1 LIVES
6 PSSDDAHVLIDRDDR
21 GVVTLTL
28 NRPEVRNAFG
38 PQMMRD
44 LIDAFD
50 GMRDDAGVR
59 AVVITG
65 SGSAFSAGA
74 DLTWMSG
81 LIDNSFDEHVEDSR
95 GFERMLRAVDDAP
108 MPVLARVNGH
118 AMGGAA
124 GLLGCVDIAIAVR
137 GAKLGFTETML
148 GLAPAMISAY
158 VQPKIGVANARRYF
172 LTGERFDADAARA
185 MGLVNEVCEPD
196 ELDTVFTEVVGTVLA
211 AGPQAQRATKRLV
224 RDIAASSGPAD
235 SEQLRVELI
244 SRLRV
249 SDEAQARMRFF
260 LDGVR
265 G

>member
-1 LIVES
+1 MVDS
-6 PSSDDAHVLIDRDDR
+6 PSTDDTHVLIDRDDR

-28 NRPEVRNAFG
+28 NRPKIRNAFG
-38 PQMMRD
+38 PHMMRR

-50 GMRDDAGVR
+50 EMRDDDGVR

-74 DLTWMSG
+74 DLSWMSD
-81 LIDNSFDEHVEDSR
+81 LVDNSFEEHVEDSR

-124 GLLGCVDIAIAVR
+124 GLLGCVDIAVAVR
-137 GAKLGFTETML
+137 GAKLGFTETRL

-158 VQPKIGVANARRYF
+158 VQPRIGVGNARRYF
-172 LTGERFDADAARA
+172 LTGERFDADQARA
-185 MGLVNEVCEPD
+185 MGLVHEVCEPED
-196 ELDTVFTEVVGTVLA
+196 LDTVFGGVLDAVLA
-211 AGPQAQRATKRLV
+211 AGPQAQRATKGLI

-235 SEQLRVELI
+235 SEQQRVELI

-249 SDEAQARMRFF
+249 SDEAQTRMRFF
-260 LDGVR
+260 LDGMR